1 MISEYL
7 YKSLIYPATS
17 WLQIRWRISADP
29 VFNLCI
35 IGENFLKLKWKKFQ
49 GNYVFLLLS

>member
-29 VFNLCI
+29 VFNLSI
-35 IGENFLKLKWKKFQ
+35 IGENFLKLKW
-49 GNYVFLLLS
+49 